1 MEQTFALPMRHRI
14 GHLPALML
22 SIRNFS
28 KSYSGEEVI
37 AVKSMDFSAGIYWIK
52 GENGSG
58 KTTLFRALAG
68 LHTCRGKVT
77 ISGIGLH
84 EDPIEYRKKINYS
97 EAEPIYPDF
106 LTPKELIRYVGST
119 KGASRT
125 QQEYYSSLFGV
136 KQFEEKPCAALS
148 SGMLKKLSITLA
160 FLGQPSVLILDE
172 PFITLDEKAREVLL
186 SAIHELS
193 VQRNV
198 IFLISSHQAFATTE
212 VCVDETFLISNKQ
225 MTPLA

>member
-1 MEQTFALPMRHRI
+1 
-14 GHLPALML
+14 ML
-22 SIRNFS
+22 NIRDFS
-28 KSYSGEEVI
+28 KSYSGEEII
-37 AVKSMDFSAGIYWIK
+37 AIESLVLAEGIYWVQ

-68 LHTCRGKVT
+68 LHTCRGQVT

-84 EDPIEYRKKINYS
+84 QHPIEYRRRINYS

-106 LTPKELIRYVGST
+106 LTPKELIRFVGST
-119 KGASRT
+119 KGASHN

-160 FLGQPSVLILDE
+160 FLGEPSILILDE

-186 SAIHELS
+186 SAIHGLS

-198 IFLISSHQAFATTE
+198 IFLISSHQAFATAE
-212 VCVDETFLISNKQ
+212 VRVDKTFLIFNKQ

>member
-1 MEQTFALPMRHRI
+1 
-14 GHLPALML
+14 ML
-22 SIRNFS
+22 SIRDFS
-28 KSYSGEEVI
+28 KSYSGEEIIVI
-37 AVKSMDFSAGIYWIK
+37 QSLDLSSGVYWIQ

-58 KTTLFRALAG
+58 KTTFFRALAG
-68 LHTCRGKVT
+68 LHTCRGLVT
-77 ISGIGLH
+77 ISGIELH
-84 EDPIEYRKKINYS
+84 QHPIEYRRRINYS

-119 KGASRT
+119 KGASRN

-148 SGMLKKLSITLA
+148 SGMLKKLSVTLA
-160 FLGQPSVLILDE
+160 FLGEPSVLILDE

-193 VQRNV
+193 VKRNV
-198 IFLISSHQAFATTE
+198 IFLISSHQTFATAE
-212 VCVDETFLISNKQ
+212 VRVDKTFLIHHKQ
-225 MTPLA
+225 IIPLA